1 MYGKW
6 YKPASGLYI
15 LLFVINKKI
24 INDEKQ
30 QKIKKFLVKYILLY
44 FKIIKKLKN
53 NNTEFKS
60 WFKGKKKFKNKAK
73 KEITINP

>member
-1 MYGKW
+1 
-6 YKPASGLYI
+6 

-24 INDEKQ
+24 INAEKQ

-60 WFKGKKKFKNKAK
+60 
-73 KEITINP
+73 